1 MTRLIIVAVLMA
13 HLTETASAGQ
23 FRVGDLGEMPSR
35 QSCMTVAAKV
45 LAGYLD
51 EYGGASVTADTGN
64 PESWEV
70 YGWHLRPGDNDIVI
84 TCPVV
89 SGQVNAFLT
98 LYTASADGT
107 EHADIVIER
116 VRELWGRNY

>member
-1 MTRLIIVAVLMA
+1 MSRFIIAAALMA
-13 HLTETASAGQ
+13 SFAGPASAGL

-35 QSCMTVAAKV
+35 QACMTVAKRV

-51 EYGGASVTADTGN
+51 EYGGESVFGDTENDASWA
-64 PESWEV
+64 V

-89 SGQVNAFLT
+89 NSQVNAFFT
-98 LYTASADGT
+98 LYAGGDDGSAD
-107 EHADIVIER
+107 ADIVIER
-116 VRELWGRNY
+116 VRELWNRHD

>member
-1 MTRLIIVAVLMA
+1 MTRLIIAAVLMA
-13 HLTETASAGQ
+13 HLTGPASAGQ
-23 FRVGDLGEMPSR
+23 FRVGDLGEMPTR
-35 QSCMTVAAKV
+35 QACLTIAAKV
-45 LAGYLD
+45 LESYLD

-70 YGWHLRPGDNDIVI
+70 YGWHLRPGDNEIVI

-89 SGQVNAFLT
+89 NGQVNAFLT
-98 LYTASADGT
+98 LYTASEDGPAD
-107 EHADIVIER
+107 ADIVIER